1 MERKYKHLTK
11 RSPSRSLQSSVQTAL
26 WETRNSEVHGA
37 NPQDKHQKLLEH
49 QHMTI
54 STLLS
59 HKPRCL
65 ARDQDL
71 FPADPKA
78 LLQKTSTT
86 ELGNWIAA
94 HKPAIHLS
102 IKRAKEQDIQHT
114 STITK
119 WFKPLTNTISGLLR
133 WKRDRLQHDPYSK
146 KKRHKQI
153 STGFQTPLTRYLSL
167 NSTFSNS

>member
-1 MERKYKHLTK
+1 MD
-11 RSPSRSLQSSVQTAL
+11 
-26 WETRNSEVHGA
+26 N
-37 NPQDKHQKLLEH
+37 QKLLEH
-49 QHMTI
+49 QRMAI

-59 HKPRCL
+59 LKPRCL
-65 ARDQDL
+65 SRDQAL
-71 FPADPKA
+71 FPEDPTA

-102 IKRAKEQDIQHT
+102 IKRAKEQDTQ
-114 STITK
+114 SNTITK
-119 WFKPLTNTISGLLR
+119 WFKPLKNKISGLLR

-167 NSTFSNS
+167 NSTFSNT